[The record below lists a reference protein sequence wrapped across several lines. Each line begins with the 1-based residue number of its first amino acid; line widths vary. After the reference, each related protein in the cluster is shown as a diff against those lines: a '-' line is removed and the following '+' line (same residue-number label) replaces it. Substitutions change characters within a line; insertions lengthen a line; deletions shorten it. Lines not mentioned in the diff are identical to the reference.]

1 MAERMTLAERREHW
15 RGLVEQWR
23 QSGQRKAAF
32 CRERGLA
39 MWQMHYWCSRIGA
52 DAQAGGGSVFARVRG
67 VGGSGLR
74 LRVGGLEL
82 EVEPGFDEAT
92 LKRLLHALGAG
103 C

>member
-1 MAERMTLAERREHW
+1 MAETRTIAERRNHW
-15 RGLVEQWR
+15 RGVVEQWR
-23 QSGQRKAAF
+23 QSGLKRAAF

-39 MWQMHYWCSRIGA
+39 VWQFHYWHRRL
-52 DAQAGGGSVFARVRG
+52 AGDDPSGSGVFARVHS

-74 LRVGGLEL
+74 LRLGGLEL

-92 LKRLLHALGAG
+92 LKRLLHALGAA